1 MRITRHRIALSW
13 HGWATSDGVEML
25 VRLTRGERFVVVA
38 GGFLLLS
45 LAFFPWHRF
54 EAAALFLGGDPR
66 RTGLQ
71 PPNALQGTLA
81 FLITVA
87 MVAQV
92 VMTRYTNQKVNPALA
107 RLQPAAGLAVLG
119 TLAWKLASE
128 LSSLSVGAYLA
139 VILGGALT
147 YGAFIMAKESG
158 SRFG

>member
-1 MRITRHRIALSW
+1 
-13 HGWATSDGVEML
+13 ML
-25 VRLTRGERFVVVA
+25 ARLTRGERFVVVA
-38 GGFLLLS
+38 GGLLLVS

-54 EAAALFLGGDPR
+54 EFARFLGGDPR

-71 PPNALQGTLA
+71 TPNALQGTLA

-107 RLQPAAGLAVLG
+107 RLQPAAGLAVVG

-128 LSSLSVGAYLA
+128 LSSLSVGAYLG
-139 VILGGALT
+139 VILGGALA
-147 YGAFIMAKESG
+147 YGAFIMAKEAGSG
-158 SRFG
+158 FR

>member
-1 MRITRHRIALSW
+1 MLS
-13 HGWATSDGVEML
+13 
-25 VRLTRGERFVVVA
+25 RLSRGERFVVVA

-54 EAAALFLGGDPR
+54 EIAAFLGGDPR
-66 RTGLQ
+66 RTALQ
-71 PPNALQGTLA
+71 APNALQGTLA

-92 VMTRYTNQKVNPALA
+92 LMTRYSSQKANPALV

-128 LSSLSVGAYLA
+128 MSDLSVGAYLGILVAA
-139 VILGGALT
+139 VLV
-147 YGAFIMAKESG
+147 YGAFVMAKESG
-158 SRFG
+158 TTFR

>member
-1 MRITRHRIALSW
+1 
-13 HGWATSDGVEML
+13 ML
-25 VRLTRGERFVVVA
+25 ARLTRGERFVVVA

-71 PPNALQGTLA
+71 PPNAIQGTLA

-107 RLQPAAGLAVLG
+107 RLQPAAGLAVFG

-128 LSSLSVGAYLA
+128 FSGLSVGAYLGMLLA
-139 VILGGALT
+139 GALA
-147 YGAFIMAKESG
+147 YGAFVLARETG
-158 SRFG
+158 SSFR

>member
-1 MRITRHRIALSW
+1 
-13 HGWATSDGVEML
+13 ML
-25 VRLTRGERFVVVA
+25 ARLTRGERFVVVA
-38 GGFLLLS
+38 GGLLLLS

-54 EAAALFLGGDPR
+54 EFARFLGGDPR

-71 PPNALQGTLA
+71 TPNALQGTLA

-119 TLAWKLASE
+119 TLAWKLTSE
-128 LSSLSVGAYLA
+128 LSYLSVSAYLGIPLA
-139 VILGGALT
+139 VALT
-147 YGAFIMAKESG
+147 YGALLMA
-158 SRFG
+158 RDPNTLR